1 MAFTNSSRLR
11 SSYGLLRLIPNQSDY
26 EYTPN
31 VAYLPATGGTV
42 AVARVKHLL
51 VDVLLTL
58 LTTSESLYQFLYSL
72 TIRLSPARSVSQSI
86 SSFATIAKRE
96 DLIDLVPSNPTP
108 NPNPV
113 TASVEMRMCIRL
125 NSGACADLKRVG

>member
-58 LTTSESLYQFLYSL
+58 LTTSDSLSVLLLTDYQAEPSTL
-72 TIRLSPARSVSQSI
+72 RQSV
-86 SSFATIAKRE
+86 
-96 DLIDLVPSNPTP
+96 DLLLCHCSETRGPS
-108 NPNPV
+108 
-113 TASVEMRMCIRL
+113 
-125 NSGACADLKRVG
+125 